1 MTKSV
6 LIFSHGELIGDG
18 MMKLPF
24 INALNTAFPDA
35 EITWLS
41 GRHSTIFAS
50 ALAPLVHGKIH
61 NIINH
66 TKLGDSIG
74 DAVFRRWKSVL
85 PQRSYDIIINTDQH
99 LLPTLMLKTI
109 PHKMFISASMKWL
122 LSDQKPPLT
131 AEQAHYEK
139 PILLLNRLMDLLCA
153 ATQKTIA
160 PIFGITIPQSML
172 ELAQSLLPKGRNVL
186 LAPGA
191 GGRFKC
197 WPLQNFIDLGNRL
210 IADGINVGYILGP
223 AEKEWQPQL
232 ALGVK
237 TAFFPLAETTEKS
250 VFVTIAFARLAD
262 LSIANDGGVGHILA
276 SADQP
281 LISMWG
287 PTDPYKSTP
296 NGAQVHVIYA
306 RDYGTPSMDTL
317 TVDMIYEHAKKI
329 LTTKTKDLTC

>member
-24 INALNTAFPDA
+24 INALSTAFPNA

-50 ALAPLVHGKIH
+50 ALAPLVQGKIH

-74 DAVFRRWKSVL
+74 DILLRRWKSVL
-85 PQRSYDIIINTDQH
+85 PRNSYDIIINTDQH
-99 LLPTLMLKTI
+99 LLPTLMMKTI
-109 PHKMFISASMKWL
+109 PHQTFISASLKWL
-122 LSDQKPPLT
+122 LSDQKPPLPT
-131 AEQAHYEK
+131 GQTCYEK
-139 PILLLNRLMDLLCA
+139 PVLLLNRLMDLLTA
-153 ATQKTIA
+153 ATQRKIE
-160 PIFGITIPQSML
+160 PLFQIDIPKDML
-172 ELAQSLLPKGRNVL
+172 SLAKKILPKGKNVL

-210 IADGINVGYILGP
+210 TEDGINVGFILGP
-223 AEKEWQPQL
+223 AETEWQAQL
-232 ALGVK
+232 AAGVK
-237 TAFFPLAETTEKS
+237 TAFFPLQETAEKS
-250 VFVTIAFARLAD
+250 VFVTIALARLAD

-276 SADQP
+276 SSDSP
-281 LISMWG
+281 IISMWG
-287 PTDPYKSTP
+287 PTDPNKSTP
-296 NGAQVHVIYA
+296 NGKGVHVMYA
-306 RDYGTPSMDTL
+306 RDFGEAKMETL
-317 TVDMIYEHAKKI
+317 TVDLIYDQAKKM
-329 LTTKTKDLTC
+329 LGSNG